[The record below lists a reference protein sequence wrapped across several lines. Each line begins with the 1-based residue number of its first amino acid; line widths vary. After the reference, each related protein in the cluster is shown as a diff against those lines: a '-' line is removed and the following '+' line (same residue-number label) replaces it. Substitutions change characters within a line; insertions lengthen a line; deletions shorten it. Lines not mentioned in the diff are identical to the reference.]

1 MGDSKER
8 EGKVGGKKK
17 ERGGRGRGK
26 GGKGKG
32 GEVKEGEKEVRKR
45 GGREEKKRSWRF
57 AEVCC
62 SGRPLS

>member
-1 MGDSKER
+1 MGDSKGR

-45 GGREEKKRSWRF
+45 GGREEKEVKKGGEGVKR
-57 AEVCC
+57 
-62 SGRPLS
+62 GKG